1 MSKLESMVL
10 GLKSFAEKQEDG
22 TIPDEEQIAT
32 FQNFRLFLTSMP
44 CEYFPVAVLQNS
56 VKMTTEPPRGIKANL
71 RRTYNE
77 FTDQM
82 LDECKKPDIFRRL
95 LFGLSFFHALS

>member
-44 CEYFPVAVLQNS
+44 CEYFPVAVL
-56 VKMTTEPPRGIKANL
+56 
-71 RRTYNE
+71 
-77 FTDQM
+77 
-82 LDECKKPDIFRRL
+82 
-95 LFGLSFFHALS
+95 